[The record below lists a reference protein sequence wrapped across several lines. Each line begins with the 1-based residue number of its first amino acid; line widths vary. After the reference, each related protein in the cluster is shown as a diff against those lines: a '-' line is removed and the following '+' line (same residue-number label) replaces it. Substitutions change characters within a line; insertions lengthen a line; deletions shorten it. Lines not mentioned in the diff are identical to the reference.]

1 MGGYYLNSAGVTTDG
16 RVTSRFGT
24 GRTALCAPPGGRDWK
39 YGTIEEEGLFK
50 AKSDECW
57 ARPRNAGI
65 GDCVGHRLECMVFAT
80 VFVLHV
86 TSSSS
91 VH

>member
-1 MGGYYLNSAGVTTDG
+1 M
-16 RVTSRFGT
+16 
-24 GRTALCAPPGGRDWK
+24 RTAGWSRLEIWDHWD
-39 YGTIEEEGLFK
+39 EEEGLFK